1 MKYLGDGK
9 WDFKIPPSMGGGDFV
24 LRELDIDTVE
34 QVQDA
39 AIMAAGKDERRI
51 MKAGKAMQTELVFK
65 AIVEWRGDK
74 VSAPEPWWH
83 GLRPKERA
91 AVQRA
96 YAKIHTLD
104 EEEEAYLLESVEAA
118 GKKSAE
124 G

>member
-1 MKYLGDGK
+1 MQNT
-9 WDFKIPPSMGGGDFV
+9 WTFKLPPSLGGGDFV
-24 LRELDIDTVE
+24 LRELDVETVE

-65 AIVEWRGDK
+65 AIVNWKGVD
-74 VSAPEPWWH
+74 VTAPEAWWH
-83 GLRPKERA
+83 SLRPKERL

-96 YAKIHTLD
+96 YTKIHTLD